1 MQRPPLLEVCA
12 YNTISCIIAE
22 KVGASRIEL
31 CAGASVGGT
40 TPTAETIAEVKAKVS
55 IPVYAMIRPRGGDFL
70 YNSDEI
76 VQMFRDIDTCKQ
88 LGCEGIA
95 TGVHLAD
102 GNIDTGLLAKLVE
115 RAYPMKVTCH
125 RVFDRCPDPFKA
137 LEDIVA
143 AGCERILTS
152 GQEDTA
158 LEGMSLISQ
167 LIEAA
172 AGRIVIMPGSGI
184 RSGNIR
190 ALMENTAATEYHT
203 SARLDDDIADE
214 AELQKIIQL
223 LNNA

>member
-22 KVGASRIEL
+22 KVGAGRIEL

-95 TGVHLAD
+95 TGAHLAD
-102 GNIDTGLLAKLVE
+102 GNIDTGLLTKLVE